1 VYYNFIP
8 SIEWSAASN
17 NPEIIGDRA
26 YYTFTAKRNRIE
38 APSSWLANHDNPVI
52 SLSFIE
58 GTGTAQVQLNDLT
71 ADGGISTGG
80 GSGKKSFW
88 NVQAKTLG
96 DITNY
101 ATKFYQSEQSGLPD
115 NGGLKA
121 ASFVESTDT
130 ISLSP
135 LQAVWQLF
143 PNPSWG
149 NIQLVSGYTE
159 LAFLRIFD
167 KSGELVWEKETVLNQ
182 SEITP
187 IHLDN
192 LSAGRY
198 MLEVWSMDNRRLFGQ
213 AFILL
218 REHR

>member
-1 VYYNFIP
+1 
-8 SIEWSAASN
+8 
-17 NPEIIGDRA
+17 
-26 YYTFTAKRNRIE
+26 
-38 APSSWLANHDNPVI
+38 
-52 SLSFIE
+52 
-58 GTGTAQVQLNDLT
+58 
-71 ADGGISTGG
+71 
-80 GSGKKSFW
+80 
-88 NVQAKTLG
+88 
-96 DITNY
+96 
-101 ATKFYQSEQSGLPD
+101 
-115 NGGLKA
+115 
-121 ASFVESTDT
+121 
-130 ISLSP
+130 LSP